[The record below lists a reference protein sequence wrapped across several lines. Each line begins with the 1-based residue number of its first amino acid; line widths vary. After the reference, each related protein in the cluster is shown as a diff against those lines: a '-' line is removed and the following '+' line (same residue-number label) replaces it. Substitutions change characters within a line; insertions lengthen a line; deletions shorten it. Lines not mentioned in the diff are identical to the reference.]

1 MGDEQS
7 DTVQVVKIGQA
18 FQPAE
23 VTIFYSPHDGFEV
36 HNGYL
41 SEDTRITRNGRT
53 YRRLTIVTSMGNKIT
68 VRRHTDTRVSICRTR
83 HGEVNIA
90 VQQDKMACPQLIS
103 I

>member
-1 MGDEQS
+1 MSDEPS

-41 SEDTRITRNGRT
+41 SEDKRITRNGRT
-53 YRRLTIVTSMGNKIT
+53 HRRLTIVTSMGNKIT
-68 VRRHTDTRVSICRTR
+68 VRRYTDTR
-83 HGEVNIA
+83 E
-90 VQQDKMACPQLIS
+90 IS
-103 I
+103 CEPPLYWVEQKTMTL